1 MNRLVRRV
9 DAEFDEMPGLRLTRE
24 QARRLWNLTEHD
36 CDEALRQLCDSG
48 RLACDA
54 AGRYLR
60 QRFDY

>member
-1 MNRLVRRV
+1 
-9 DAEFDEMPGLRLTRE
+9 MPGLRLTRE